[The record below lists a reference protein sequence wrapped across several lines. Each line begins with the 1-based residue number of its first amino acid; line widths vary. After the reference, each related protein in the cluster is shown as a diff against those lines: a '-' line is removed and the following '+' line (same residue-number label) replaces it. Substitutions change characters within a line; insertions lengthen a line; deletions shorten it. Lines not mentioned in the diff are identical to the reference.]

1 MIDKANDI
9 ITILGANG
17 FVGSNIAKRLKS
29 AGYKIRGVI
38 RKKRELAYE
47 IHEIKKIDYQDSDQ
61 LEKALQN
68 SAVVINTIGI
78 IREKS
83 GNYFYDTHVNIVRKV
98 VQICEKYKIKLIHIS
113 ALGTTEKAITEYY
126 RTKFEAEKI
135 IRSSICDFII
145 LRPGIIWA
153 ENSDF
158 VKILKSL
165 QILKIRSVPQTN
177 STFNIIEIDKLTE
190 IIQTI
195 IEKDIFNNETYEVAE
210 EQDYTLDAL
219 IDKAGI
225 EKPIFKVH
233 IPIVLIEIISK
244 LHFSFLP
251 SDGEIKMLKNG
262 VKATDFRI
270 FEILNRLEEDQ

>member
-1 MIDKANDI
+1 MIDKSNDI

-17 FVGSNIAKRLKS
+17 FVGSNIAKKLKS
-29 AGYKIRGVI
+29 TGYKIRGVI
-38 RKKRELAYE
+38 RKKRELDYE
-47 IHEIKKIDYQDSDQ
+47 IDEVKKINYQDSEQ

-68 SAVVINTIGI
+68 SAVVINAVGI

-83 GNYFYDTHVNIVRKV
+83 GNYFYDTHVNLVRKV

-113 ALGTTEKAITEYY
+113 ALGTTEKTITEYY

-135 IRSSICDFII
+135 IKSSICDFII

-153 ENSDF
+153 QNCDF

-165 QILKIRSVPQTN
+165 QILKIRAIPQTN
-177 STFNIIEIDKLTE
+177 STFNIVEIDKLTE

-219 IDKAGI
+219 IDKVGI
-225 EKPIFKVH
+225 EKPIIK
-233 IPIVLIEIISK
+233 IPIPFVLIELITK

-251 SDGEIKMLKNG
+251 SEGEIKMLKNG
-262 VKATDFRI
+262 VKASDFRI
-270 FEILNRLEEDQ
+270 FEISNRLKADQ